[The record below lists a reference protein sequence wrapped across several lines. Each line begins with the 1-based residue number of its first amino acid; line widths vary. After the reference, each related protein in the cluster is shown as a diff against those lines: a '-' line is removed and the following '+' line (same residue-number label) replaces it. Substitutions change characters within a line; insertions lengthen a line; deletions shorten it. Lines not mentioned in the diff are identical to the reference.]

1 MAYKYT
7 STTKGVV
14 LLPLRK
20 QHTITKTNYAINMYS
35 NKVCAWCFKFWKIFL
50 FHVRFNYFVEN
61 CFFVVS
67 YPLQLYSK
75 WKQIFVIFIMCCS
88 YFGPNLSQ
96 MITGMFHFPVL
107 SAFMTNH
114 GFITRVTR
122 QTPEFTGFLCGS
134 CC

>member
-35 NKVCAWCFKFWKIFL
+35 NKVCACCFKFWKIFL

-75 WKQIFVIFIMCCS
+75 WKHIFVIFIMCCS

-96 MITGMFHFPVL
+96 MITKEQKDKQRSTKHDTEHWR
-107 SAFMTNH
+107 SSNTNH
-114 GFITRVTR
+114 TKNRWTQVFVV
-122 QTPEFTGFLCGS
+122 LL
-134 CC
+134 